1 MESRAYT
8 TTAASR
14 AARMKAKIDLL
25 DAEKKRQVADALR
38 QLQQKQ
44 VDDICGILER
54 SGISDVRNDIT
65 TIEDVNDLFK
75 NLGLSGGRKSR
86 RRKPRKT
93 MKSRRRRY

>member
-38 QLQQKQ
+38 QVQAKQ
-44 VDDICGILER
+44 VDDINNLFKSFGIT
-54 SGISDVRNDIT
+54 DPVVTN
-65 TIEDVNDLFK
+65 IEDVNDLFK

>member
-1 MESRAYT
+1 MEARAYKT
-8 TTAASR
+8 TPADR
-14 AARMKAKIDLL
+14 AKRMKDKIDALE
-25 DAEKKRQVADALR
+25 AEKKRQVADALR
-38 QLQQKQ
+38 QLQQNQ

-86 RRKPRKT
+86 RRKPRKS